1 MDSLGRIT
9 SWHEGHQKFQ
19 VGNMNKRNELQIKK
33 ELIEANTE
41 LKIRRKERLKDLY
54 AKEMAQYEK
63 ELNEKGLAIYKDRP

>member
-19 VGNMNKRNELQIKK
+19 ISSLNKRNEQQIKK

-41 LKIRRKERLKDLY
+41 LKIRRKERLKELY

-63 ELNEKGLAIYKDRP
+63 ELNDKGLAIFKDRP